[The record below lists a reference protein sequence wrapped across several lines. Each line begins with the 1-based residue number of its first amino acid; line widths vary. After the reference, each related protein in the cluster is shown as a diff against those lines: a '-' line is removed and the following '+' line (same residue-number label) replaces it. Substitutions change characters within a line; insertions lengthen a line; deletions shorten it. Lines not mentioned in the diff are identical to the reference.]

1 MGLFF
6 TIMTVN
12 VLFFR
17 PHADGCE
24 HTMRIGDNN
33 VFEVRSQ
40 SGAMHIG
47 NHNIIQVTGS
57 LCFLCIFCRGLILML
72 IDVIICLKCIKSLR
86 VRPKLRE
93 MNVEQYCWSH
103 GNQ

>member
-6 TIMTVN
+6 KIMTVN
-12 VLFFR
+12 VFFFR

-40 SGAMHIG
+40 SEAMHIG
-47 NHNIIQVTGS
+47 NHNIIQMTGS
-57 LCFLCIFCRGLILML
+57 LCSLCIFCRGLILML
-72 IDVIICLKCIKSLR
+72 IDVIICLMCINSLR
-86 VRPKLRE
+86 VRPILRE
-93 MNVEQYCWSH
+93 MYVEQYCWSH
-103 GNQ
+103 WYQ

>member
-1 MGLFF
+1 M
-6 TIMTVN
+6 TIN
-12 VLFFR
+12 VFFFR

-40 SGAMHIG
+40 SEAMHIG
-47 NHNIIQVTGS
+47 NHNIIQMTGS
-57 LCFLCIFCRGLILML
+57 IFSLCIFCRGSILML
-72 IDVIICLKCIKSLR
+72 IDVIICVEGIKSLC
-86 VRPKLRE
+86 VRLKLPE
-93 MNVEQYCWSH
+93 MDVEQYCWSH